1 MDIPFIIVSIIG
13 IGYTGAR
20 IARYLHILQLEDYS
34 LKRLIHFITRR
45 PFYWF
50 LPPPLLVALISIVI
64 NWWSISAP
72 PSAPSHPFQH
82 QPVAQS
88 IIMVIWLL
96 ITLWTIRG
104 DYRATF
110 TTARKKLILTARA
123 RRIGLVA
130 WVISLIAGVLLVKAT
145 LFTSLSFSNYYIF
158 TPLLQWSSAITI
170 WTGSAVLGFIWVGF
184 SLAILYPIE
193 RVIARK
199 YIAEAQV
206 RLHQV
211 RPLVIGITGSYGKTT
226 TKEILSALLSQRWNT
241 LKPPGSYNTLMGI
254 TRWIRESLRPY
265 HEVLVVEIGAYRRG
279 SITRVCELIKPHHG
293 IISTIG
299 LQHLER
305 FGSVEAIKEAKAE
318 LVRSLPPDG
327 IAVLN
332 ADNPPSREVGLNL
345 PCRVVWFCGEKTQS
359 LQNNLPKLQPLYQ
372 VREVR
377 PTVKGTSFQLI
388 FPDGE
393 ALSGEVKLLG
403 RSTALNIAASV
414 AMADTLGVPRPLI
427 MSALNDLQPIP
438 HRLNV
443 KNLPDGVL
451 LLDDAYNSNPIGA
464 RDALEVL
471 RSVDSG
477 QRVLI
482 TPGMI
487 ELGPQEKEA
496 NYRFG
501 VEAAQACDRVVLIGG
516 KRVDPIEE
524 GLIMGGFSQEKIER
538 FKTLPEALNTIL
550 PQLKPGDVIL
560 LENDLPD
567 QYAGL

>member
-1 MDIPFIIVSIIG
+1 M
-13 IGYTGAR
+13 
-20 IARYLHILQLEDYS
+20 
-34 LKRLIHFITRR
+34 
-45 PFYWF
+45 
-50 LPPPLLVALISIVI
+50 
-64 NWWSISAP
+64 
-72 PSAPSHPFQH
+72 
-82 QPVAQS
+82 
-88 IIMVIWLL
+88 
-96 ITLWTIRG
+96 
-104 DYRATF
+104 
-110 TTARKKLILTARA
+110 
-123 RRIGLVA
+123 
-130 WVISLIAGVLLVKAT
+130 
-145 LFTSLSFSNYYIF
+145 
-158 TPLLQWSSAITI
+158 
-170 WTGSAVLGFIWVGF
+170 
-184 SLAILYPIE
+184 
-193 RVIARK
+193 
-199 YIAEAQV
+199 

-293 IISTIG
+293 IITTIG

-345 PCRVVWFCGEKTQS
+345 PCRVVWFCGEKTRS
-359 LQNNLPKLQPLYQ
+359 LQNDLPKLEPLYQ

-516 KRVDPIEE
+516 KRVEPIEE
-524 GLIMGGFSQEKIER
+524 GLIMGGFPQEKIER
-538 FKTLPEALNTIL
+538 FKTLLKALNTIL